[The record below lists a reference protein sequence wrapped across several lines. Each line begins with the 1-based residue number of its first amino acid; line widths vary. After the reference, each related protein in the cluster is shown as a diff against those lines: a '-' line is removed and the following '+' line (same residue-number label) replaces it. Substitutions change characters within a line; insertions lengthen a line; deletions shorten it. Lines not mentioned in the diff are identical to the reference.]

1 MTIDIIS
8 PQSLAIEPEEFQFQL
23 IKGMSRVI
31 LGSSA
36 PPCLLRAP
44 TGSGKTFII
53 SRVLEAVGA
62 AKPTIWLWFVP
73 FINLVQQTEDAIASN
88 CSGLVPVMLARGRN
102 QDAKAGMV
110 LLSTAQGVSK
120 ARDRNA
126 GYNADGDDN
135 TRTLAEYVIRARSSG
150 LNIGLVVDEAHIG
163 LDKTTEFGKFAHWLA
178 ADYLIMA
185 TATPKDARL
194 LEFLQQAGK
203 SAFETFSV
211 SRDEVV
217 NARLNKRYIEAV
229 VYDLRKSV
237 QTIADLKCT
246 VLKQAWKRSQRIKQQ
261 LQVAGIPLTPLLLVQ
276 VANGAGSV
284 EEAEQNLIKLCNV
297 HPGVIGKHSSDDPD
311 PVLMAA
317 IANDSSKEV
326 LIFKQSAGTGFD
338 APRAFVLASTKTV
351 NDADFAMQFIGR
363 VMRVSRSIRQAYPK
377 PQQIPAEF
385 DTAYIYLADAEAQQG
400 FEVAVQTSSS
410 VKSQLEGQTEKL
422 TARQMASGATVYTN
436 RESNQP
442 PLMYDMPLPVVTART
457 TLEKMENPII
467 TSGPQQSLFG
477 KSDFLNNDDA
487 LDEMRPS
494 TFNTSASA
502 VKYDIPTSKF
512 ELLEALSSKSIR
524 AYALKNLVRNLPLA
538 LKRELRPEL
547 QDMAKVSEVMATRLQ
562 ISDELKRNAVRAA
575 LNRLKEK
582 EVHTELTQGE
592 RFEEEVQIVTNRA
605 ALSREAIDILR
616 ALPQVEDAD
625 VRIIVDV
632 LARRLYDLI
641 DESFDDI
648 DYDQR
653 PSDIDLKRYARDAAY
668 WVIRREATSISE
680 LMQSIIAEYTTLEDA
695 DPLPEMMIFPVDL
708 SLVPSRKNIYGV
720 LPPSEGDLDQIDATL
735 LMEERAWLTDK
746 KFVFDGKELSIA
758 RFDWKSK
765 LNGEELEFAKA
776 LDRADF
782 VEWWHRNPDNKQYA
796 VRIVRGD
803 HKHYFYPDFVVCMSH
818 VPSDEPITRLIETK
832 ENVKDASRKARRE
845 PKYYGKVLF
854 LTKDQ
859 NRLKVIN
866 DNGSLGITVDWDD
879 LTTIREWMR
888 QTKPIL

>member
-1 MTIDIIS
+1 MMLDIIS
-8 PQSLAIEPEEFQFQL
+8 PQSVAIEPELFQSE
-23 IKGMSRVI
+23 ITKGMTRALLRGFS
-31 LGSSA
+31 

-53 SRVLEAVGA
+53 SRVLEAVSA
-62 AKPTIWLWFVP
+62 EKPTIWLWFVP
-73 FINLVQQTEDAIASN
+73 FVNLVQQTEDAIASN
-88 CSGLVPVMLARGRN
+88 CAGLVPVMLARGRN

-110 LLSTAQGVSK
+110 LLSTAQGVSR

-178 ADYLIMA
+178 ADYMIMA

-261 LQVAGIPLTPLLLVQ
+261 LQIAGIPLTPLLLVQ

-363 VMRVSRSIRQAYPK
+363 VMRVSRFIRQAYPK

-422 TARQMASGATVYTN
+422 MARQMASGATVYTN

-442 PLMYDMPLPVVTART
+442 PLMYDMPFPVVAVLTKS
-457 TLEKMENPII
+457 EKTENPIP

-487 LDEMRPS
+487 LDEIRPS
-494 TFNTSASA
+494 TFNTSASV
-502 VKYDIPTSKF
+502 VKCDMPSSKF
-512 ELLEALSSKSIR
+512 ELLEVLSSKGIR

-641 DESFDDI
+641 GESFDDI
-648 DYDQR
+648 DDDQR

-680 LMQSIIAEYTTLEDA
+680 LIQSIIAEYTTLEDA
-695 DPLPEMMIFPVDL
+695 DPLPGMMIFPVDL
-708 SLVPSRKNIYGV
+708 SLAPSRKNIYGV
-720 LPPSEGDLDQIDATL
+720 LPPSEGDLDKIDATL

-746 KFVFDGKELSIA
+746 KFVLDGKELSIA

-845 PKYYGKVLF
+845 PKFYGKVLF
-854 LTKDQ
+854 LTKDKD
-859 NRLKVIN
+859 RLKVIN
-866 DNGSLGITVDWDD
+866 DDGSLGSTVDWDD
-879 LTTIREWMR
+879 LTPVREWMR
-888 QTKPIL
+888 QTKPAL